1 MDDVGTGAVKGCWPG
16 RHENLTL
23 STSNEGLLQV

>member
-1 MDDVGTGAVKGCWPG
+1 MDDVGTGAIKGCWG